1 MKAKFIIN
9 CCIGLSILLV
19 VSGCSLGEGGTET
32 SVRAPSSQSGSDSG
46 SNSDNGNPNLG
57 SDSSSSSSDST
68 SDSSGGSNNDS
79 TLNTMEQSA
88 FSKVNEYRASKG
100 LAALTWSA
108 NIATICR
115 EHSVDMAA
123 ISVLSHD
130 GFEARAATLQASGAS
145 SVGENVAYNGGFADP
160 ASTAVTGWINSPG
173 HEANMVG
180 NYTKTGMGVAISSN
194 GSYYFTQIFTR

>member
-68 SDSSGGSNNDS
+68 SDSS
-79 TLNTMEQSA
+79 
-88 FSKVNEYRASKG
+88 
-100 LAALTWSA
+100 
-108 NIATICR
+108 
-115 EHSVDMAA
+115 
-123 ISVLSHD
+123 
-130 GFEARAATLQASGAS
+130 
-145 SVGENVAYNGGFADP
+145 
-160 ASTAVTGWINSPG
+160 
-173 HEANMVG
+173 
-180 NYTKTGMGVAISSN
+180 
-194 GSYYFTQIFTR
+194 TRK